1 MSLKQ
6 NFVKQSIWTLIG
18 TIVIT
23 FCAGFLYHK
32 LGIMFYT
39 DTKGEAEVIIVEQG
53 KAIYQTGNFSNIQ
66 IKEILMF
73 IDIKKQDITIG
84 NVDYAIKVIHTHEK
98 TMTIKLTPKSSLKDF
113 YEGLALFSTIVFTI
127 TFTAAQTIVL
137 RRTMSLIVWPIRQ
150 LKKQTENLRIGELS
164 ATIADE
170 GLGEIKALGQEIEQ
184 LRLKLKDS
192 IYTQQKYDE
201 DMKFFISSISHDLK
215 TPVTS
220 IRGYIDG
227 VLDGIASTEEKKR
240 EYLEKAIEKTKVIN
254 GMIDDLLLYSKLDM
268 GQIPFEFN
276 SINPL
281 KFLEDCICESS
292 YDFEL
297 EGKKIVLENHAR
309 GSLMINID
317 AEKFRRVVQNIM
329 DNARKNIAPGGV
341 LAVILREMSAR
352 VIMEFKDNGTGIKK
366 EDLPHIFDRFYR
378 ADSART
384 TSGGGL
390 GLAIAKQIV
399 EGMGGR
405 IWATSVF
412 GEGTSI
418 IISLKRAKG
427 ESHEKN
433 INH

>member
-23 FCAGFLYHK
+23 CCAGFLYHK
-32 LGIMFYT
+32 LGIMFHT
-39 DTKGEAEVIIVEQG
+39 DTKGDAEVIIVEQG
-53 KAIYQTGNFSNIQ
+53 KAIYQTSNFSNIQ
-66 IKEILMF
+66 IKEILML
-73 IDIKKQDITIG
+73 IDIKKQDITID
-84 NVDYAIKVIHTHEK
+84 NVAYSIKVIQNHEK
-98 TMTIKLTPKSSLKDF
+98 IVAIKLTPKSSLKNF
-113 YEGLALFSTIVFTI
+113 YEGLALFSTIVFII

-137 RRTMSLIVWPIRQ
+137 RRNMSLIVWPIGQ

-164 ATIADE
+164 AVIADE
-170 GLGEIKALGQEIEQ
+170 GLGEIRALGQEIEQ

-201 DMKFFISSISHDLK
+201 DRKFFISSISHDLK

-227 VLDGIASTEEKKR
+227 VLDGIASTEGKKR
-240 EYLEKAIEKTKVIN
+240 EYLEKAIEKTKVMN
-254 GMIDDLLLYSKLDM
+254 AMIDDLLLHSKLDM

-276 SINPL
+276 CINPL

-297 EGKKIVLENHAR
+297 EGKKIVLENHTQ

-317 AEKFRRVVQNIM
+317 TEKFRRVVQNIM
-329 DNARKNIAPGGV
+329 DNARKNIVPGGV
-341 LAVILREMSAR
+341 LTVILREMSAR
-352 VIMEFKDNGTGIKK
+352 VIMEFKDNGKGIKK
-366 EDLPHIFDRFYR
+366 EALPHIFDRFYR

-384 TSGGGL
+384 VGGGGL

-418 IISLKRAKG
+418 LISLKHTKG